1 MLQNTFCHIPGIS
14 ARIEQRLWNAGI
26 HSWQQAG
33 EVQRM
38 AWLRGWRGALTDYV
52 SESLVHLAQQNAAY
66 FGELLPS
73 DQTWRLFPEFRDS
86 IAYLDIET
94 TGLGREAAITTI
106 AIYDGHRVRH
116 YVQKQN
122 LHEFLSDIRDYKVLV
137 TYNGKAFDV
146 PFIERYLKTKL
157 SHVHIDL
164 MYVLRSLGYTG
175 GLKGCEKKLGLDRQ
189 DLSDV
194 DGYFAVL
201 LWQDYLRSRSDR
213 TLETLLAYNAQDV
226 LNLETLLVKA
236 YNLKLGSTPFR
247 ASHALPESDPSPNP
261 FTPDRE
267 TINRLKKQHPFP
279 TWERLRPQL

>member
-14 ARIEQRLWNAGI
+14 ARIEQQLWNAGI

-33 EVQRM
+33 EVRRL
-38 AWLRGWRGALTDYV
+38 AWLRHPRRSLTDYV

-106 AIYDGHRVRH
+106 AVYDGRRVRH

-122 LHEFLSDIRDYKVLV
+122 LHDFLNDICAYKVLV
-137 TYNGKAFDV
+137 TYNGRAFDL
-146 PFIERYLKTKL
+146 PFIERCLKTKL

-201 LWQDYLRSRSDR
+201 LWQDYQKSHSDR

-236 YNLKLGSTPFR
+236 YNLKLTDTPFLS
-247 ASHALPESDPSPNP
+247 SHRLPETETACNP

-279 TWERLRPQL
+279 TWGRF

>member
-1 MLQNTFCHIPGIS
+1 MLKNTFCHLPGVS
-14 ARIEQRLWNAGI
+14 VRVEQQYWQAGI

-33 EVQRM
+33 E
-38 AWLRGWRGALTDYV
+38 APKLTGLRGWRDALMSHV
-52 SESLVHLAQQNAAY
+52 SESLVHLEQRDAGY
-66 FGELLPS
+66 FGELLPP
-73 DQTWRLFPEFRDS
+73 DQTWRLFPEFREA

-106 AIYDGHRVRH
+106 AIYDGRNVRH

-122 LHEFLSDIRDYKVLV
+122 LNDFIRDIRDYKVLV

-175 GLKGCEKKLGLDRQ
+175 GLKGCEKKLGLDRH

-201 LWQDYLRSRSDR
+201 LWQDYQRSRR
-213 TLETLLAYNAQDV
+213 EKTLETLLAYNVQDV

-247 ASHALPESDPSPNP
+247 ASHSLPESDPAPNP
-261 FTPDRE
+261 FTADRA

-279 TWERLRPQL
+279 TWGRS